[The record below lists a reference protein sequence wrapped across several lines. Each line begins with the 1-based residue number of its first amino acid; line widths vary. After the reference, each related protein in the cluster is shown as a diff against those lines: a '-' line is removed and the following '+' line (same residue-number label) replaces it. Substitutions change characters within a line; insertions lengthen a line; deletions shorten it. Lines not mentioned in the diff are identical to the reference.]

1 MTMTYEDWV
10 ADGKPV
16 SFARPI
22 ARVRDRLR
30 AHGYTVYDLGNQAH
44 LTHYPPEDHTPFSAT
59 GWPVASRYPYV
70 HAIDIMPP
78 AAAALSKI
86 DHMPLP
92 TLAELGAQLHDD
104 RAAGHAG
111 ATWIKYM
118 NWEPEGNYTGP
129 CYHCSWMPEHARRD
143 SSDRGHIHVSCCS
156 DAVTWT
162 SADDYDPVQRIR
174 EEQHVALTNDDA
186 RTMWNAD
193 IIKAPEGSKE
203 PDGTVNVNWSAAS
216 YLYWGYKAQV
226 QARDYAAA
234 ALAAVKDAA
243 AQDNVDEQALA
254 VAAAP
259 LIAQAVIAALPVAAE
274 TMTREELEQLVQAGV
289 REVFADAAS

>member
-44 LTHYPPEDHTPFSAT
+44 LTHDPPEDHTPFSAT

-78 AAAALSKI
+78 AAGALSKI

-129 CYHCSWMPEHARRD
+129 CYHCSWMPDHARRD

-174 EEQHVALTNDDA
+174 EESDMT
-186 RTMWNAD
+186 T
-193 IIKAPEGSKE
+193 APEVR
-203 PDGTVNVNWSAAS
+203 DIV
-216 YLYWGYKAQV
+216 KAEI
-226 QARDYAAA
+226 AAA
-234 ALAAVKDAA
+234 IPAI
-243 AQDNVDEQALA
+243 
-254 VAAAP
+254 VAALWKYPVDVDVSADGVNMQSAGSV
-259 LIAQAVIAALPVAAE
+259 LRYMSSEHHRAEDKIDAVGAKMVDLIAALPADAE
-274 TMTREELEQLVQAGV
+274 RMTRDELEQVVQAGV
-289 REVFADAAS
+289 RAVFADAAS